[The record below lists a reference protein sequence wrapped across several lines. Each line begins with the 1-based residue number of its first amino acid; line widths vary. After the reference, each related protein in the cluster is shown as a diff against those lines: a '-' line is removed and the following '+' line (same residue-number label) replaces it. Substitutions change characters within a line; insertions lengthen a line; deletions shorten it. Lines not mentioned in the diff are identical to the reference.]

1 MSTVRTTHSLNVGY
15 IKVKI
20 GQPGGPMGQ
29 DLDVRALR
37 VQAAAKQRLRQS
49 PQRIDT
55 GNLLNSIQVR
65 IYQRNGMPVARI
77 GTDVEYSIYVHEG
90 TMYMKANPF
99 LKAALKAG
107 KGTGR
112 RRR

>member
-20 GQPGGPMGQ
+20 GQPGGPLSR
-29 DLDVRALR
+29 DLIIRALR

-55 GNLLNSIQVR
+55 GNLINSIQIR
-65 IYQRNGMPVARI
+65 IYQRDGMPVARI

-90 TMYMKANPF
+90 TIYMEANPF
-99 LKAALKAG
+99 LRDALKAAEG
-107 KGTGR
+107 G
-112 RRR
+112 